1 MNNNNDK
8 FIKVSYELL
17 DMIDETKEYE
27 LQLAMT
33 LIYLTKNNYEW
44 YSDSFVYTTPSML
57 IKQFGNYKNINDK
70 PMERQRPKIIDALL
84 DLRDRG
90 LIAFITEKAK
100 PSFKEELLINTKA
113 LLDLANKEPF
123 AKLNVE
129 HFFNTMQ
136 DGNSIIVNNEPIQ
149 KNAVESYLLWFLL
162 NIQSEWNADNMKTLK
177 EYEGEVT
184 RYIGNEQTDN
194 ELTTNKLSELTFV
207 FTCSSVDVL
216 RGRRYNKVEFSNNL
230 CGDDYAYAYI
240 NKLIE
245 LGCIKVIK
253 RRVKTNDGWRD
264 MNFYYSP
271 IFKHDDML
279 AMVKQWAKRKRY
291 AIKQRENKQQPKQEQ
306 EQQTEPKPFGIP
318 RGGEREPSNCIP
330 LTEIEASHT
339 SDAYRKVS
347 EKVKARNW
355 NDTIEHIETTGKE
368 IEFDLTDLYIQ
379 PKCSERVNRDKRW

>member
-1 MNNNNDK
+1 MILMNNNNNDK

-44 YSDSFVYTTPSML
+44 NNDSFIYTTPSML

-100 PSFKEELLINTKA
+100 PSFKEELLIDTKA
-113 LLDLANKEPF
+113 LLDLTSKEPF

-129 HFFNTMQ
+129 HFFNIMQ
-136 DGNSIIVNNEPIQ
+136 DENSITVNNEPVQ

-162 NIQSEWNADNMKTLK
+162 NIQSEWKVKDMKTLK

-194 ELTTNKLSELTFV
+194 ELTTNELSELTFV
-207 FTCSSVDVL
+207 FTYSSVDVL
-216 RGRRYNKVEFSNNL
+216 RGRRYNEVKFNNNL

-253 RRVKTNDGWRD
+253 RRVKTNDGWRE

-279 AMVKQWAKRKRY
+279 AMVHQWARRKRY
-291 AIKQRENKQQPKQEQ
+291 AIKQRENKQPKQPTKPIQPKE
-306 EQQTEPKPFGIP
+306 EPKLFAVP
-318 RGGEREPSNCIP
+318 RGGERKVYDNVP
-330 LTEIEASHT
+330 LAEIESGCT
-339 SDAYRKVS
+339 SNAYA
-347 EKVKARNW
+347 KARENA
-355 NDTIEHIETTGKE
+355 HRRFG
-368 IEFDLTDLYIQ
+368 
-379 PKCSERVNRDKRW
+379 RNRW